1 MRSIYLKALFLSLGI
16 LIFSLAGF
24 LAISRIVTYREF
36 GKDAPIGRNAAIQF
50 EEAGLEYQNGGP
62 SALAAYLGWQKKF
75 YPRLNFYFTRNG
87 RDLVTGQDRRPLL
100 RMAGSK
106 WNFLTLTKPMIVA
119 IPSAAST
126 DAFLVECPPQD
137 VMFFLDYYVLLLAAV
152 IVLCWGL
159 AIQFA
164 APLHKLAE
172 TVCRFGAGD
181 LSARIRSNRQDA
193 IGEVGRAFDQMAA
206 RMETLLLAERRL
218 LQDISHELRSP
229 LARLSFAAELAR
241 TSPDRDG
248 AAARVHQEID
258 RLTHLVQSLLHVT
271 REDGDLAA
279 RKMELAA
286 LDSLVNEVVRDCQ
299 IEATARK
306 CELAIKKSTPAVL
319 LGDPVLLRRAIENIV
334 RNAIWHAPAGT
345 SIDVSLEIVGDHA
358 CITVRDFGPGVPE
371 EALTQIFKP
380 FFRVDSS
387 RNADSGGVGLGLAI
401 TQRAIHA
408 HEGRVWAENAGP
420 GLLVIVEL
428 PLENASAM
436 HRRTSGDISG
446 TVGQHDTRTSEA
458 AYELAPRTTLR

>member
-1 MRSIYLKALFLSLGI
+1 MRSIYLKALLLSLGI

-36 GKDAPIGRNAAIQF
+36 GKDRPIGQNAVVQF
-50 EEAGLEYQNGGP
+50 EEASLEYQNGGP
-62 SALAAYLGWQKKF
+62 GALAAYLGWQKKF

-87 RDLVTGQDRRPLL
+87 RDLVTGQDRGRLL
-100 RMAGSK
+100 RMARSQ
-106 WNFLTLTKPMIVA
+106 WNFLTLAKPMIVA
-119 IPSAAST
+119 VPSAASA
-126 DAFLVECPPQD
+126 DAFLVELPPQN
-137 VMFFLDYYVLLLAAV
+137 VMFFVDYYLLLLAAV

-181 LSARIRSNRQDA
+181 LSARVRSSRPDA
-193 IGEVGRAFDQMAA
+193 IGEVGRAFDHMAA

-248 AAARVHQEID
+248 AAARVNQEID
-258 RLTHLVQSLLHVT
+258 RLTDLVQSLLQVT
-271 REDGDLAA
+271 REDGDLTA
-279 RKMELAA
+279 RKVELTA
-286 LDSLVNEVVRDCQ
+286 LDSLVNEVVGDCQ
-299 IEATARK
+299 IEAAARN
-306 CELAIKKSTPAVL
+306 CHLEIKKSVPAEL

-345 SIDVSLEIVGDHA
+345 SIDVALENLGDLA

-371 EALTQIFKP
+371 EALAQIFKP

-408 HEGRVWAENAGP
+408 HDGRVWAENAGP
-420 GLLVIVEL
+420 GLRVSVEL
-428 PLENASAM
+428 PLEHIPAN
-436 HRRTSGDISG
+436 HRRAPRDTSQAGS
-446 TVGQHDTRTSEA
+446 QSDTRAIEA
-458 AYELAPRTTLR
+458 AYEFEPRTTVR